1 MIAKISI
8 AKYINIKVQVLPLI
22 SSDWWE
28 LGTVE
33 SQGKETTFS
42 KTGSL
47 TLILKY
53 VFIFQ
58 HYQEKIIPYFTDV

>member
-1 MIAKISI
+1 M
-8 AKYINIKVQVLPLI
+8 

-42 KTGSL
+42 KTVPL
-47 TLILKY
+47 ALILKY

-58 HYQEKIIPYFTDV
+58 WYQKKIIPYFTDV